1 MKQYPKKFSLLR
13 ANKTIWVMSEYTGEI
28 ARPYEIGKILC
39 MILDFF
45 RY

>member
-1 MKQYPKKFSLLR
+1 MHKYRKKFSLFR
-13 ANKTIWVMSEYTGEI
+13 SDKTVWVMSEYTGEI
-28 ARPYEIGKILC
+28 ARPYQIGKIFG

>member
-1 MKQYPKKFSLLR
+1 MKTLSVISLNDGSR
-13 ANKTIWVMSEYTGEI
+13 WVMSNYTGEI
-28 ARPYEIGKILC
+28 ARPWELKTIFG